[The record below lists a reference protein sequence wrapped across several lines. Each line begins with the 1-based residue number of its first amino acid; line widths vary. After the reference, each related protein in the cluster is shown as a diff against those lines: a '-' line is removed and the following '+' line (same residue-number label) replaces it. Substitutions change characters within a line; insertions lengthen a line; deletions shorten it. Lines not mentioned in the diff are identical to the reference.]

1 MGREG
6 TTPDFREG
14 GVREKRRRAVSG
26 RIYQRAEAILAPGRV
41 APAEREPGVR
51 VMNADEV
58 HGRVSRSDLWYKI
71 DS

>member
-6 TTPDFREG
+6 TTPDFRG
-14 GVREKRRRAVSG
+14 GGRPRATATGGFGEDLSVG
-26 RIYQRAEAILAPGRV
+26 GGAILAPGRV

-58 HGRVSRSDLWYKI
+58 HGPRFEIRFKV
-71 DS
+71 